1 MLPISRLFRVLACGM
16 ALACGTLSAQ
26 SKKVEDLAAGKV
38 LVMER
43 QTTDPV
49 FGQSVILLIE
59 YSADGVV
66 GVMLNHRSDLP
77 LSRLHE
83 VEGTAKRSDTMY
95 VGGPVEIAQ
104 VTALVRAPTAPPDAI
119 HVAGDL
125 YAVQSKPGLEAALKA
140 SKGPGDLR
148 VYLGYCGWVIP
159 QLQNE
164 VNRGSW
170 YIFEHGEQFAFDSAP
185 RTLWNRLIDRA
196 ELRLALAPVP
206 SEHRLPVVDR

>member
-1 MLPISRLFRVLACGM
+1 MNMLPISRLLRVLGCGM
-16 ALACGTLSAQ
+16 ALVCGTLPAQ
-26 SKKVEDLAAGKV
+26 SKKVEDLAAGKL

-43 QTTDPV
+43 QTADPV

-59 YSADGVV
+59 YSNDGVV
-66 GVMLNHRSDLP
+66 GVMLNHTTDLP
-77 LSRLHE
+77 LSRLHG
-83 VEGTAKRSDTMY
+83 VEGTAKRSDTVF
-95 VGGPVEIAQ
+95 VGGPVEIEQ
-104 VTALVRAPTAPPDAI
+104 VTGLVRAPTAPPDAI

-140 SKGPGDLR
+140 SKGPDDLR

-170 YIFEHGEQFAFDSAP
+170 YIFDHGEQFAFDSAP
-185 RTLWNRLIDRA
+185 STLWSRLIDRA
-196 ELRLALAPVP
+196 EIRLALAPVR
-206 SEHRLPVVDR
+206 SEHR